1 MRSFLFDT
9 NALVYWVN
17 PSAES
22 NPEIKE
28 LINKA
33 LESRAVIYALTSSL
47 SDVYYILHS
56 QYTTEEVARNSVQF
70 IAETFDLVDLTGIF
84 VFEAIDSN
92 EPDYEDGLI
101 RAVAEAIEVDAIIS
115 YDKKAFRNS
124 FIPRM
129 TAEQALELV

>member
-1 MRSFLFDT
+1 MKSFLFDT

-33 LESRAVIYALTSSL
+33 LESSAVIYAVTSSL

-101 RAVAEAIEVDAIIS
+101 RAIAEAIEADAIIS

-129 TAEQALELV
+129 TAKQALELI